1 MVSLSI
7 LLLIGIQVISNFLF
21 SPPCCH
27 QDPRSGSLCT
37 CGSGFKISQ
46 GRVEGERIT
55 QFFRQELT
63 SENGPGQVAL
73 YGRGVTTRVTSRGAW
88 PAGPAAEAS
97 EGGRAQPLAGAW
109 GRGLPGAG
117 TWEGL
122 PASVPSIAGSRHPL
136 RARLS
141 HGGACVGRGPGGLD
155 PHGNLESHPH
165 LGSAPP
171 PPPPA
176 PTLRL

>member
-73 YGRGVTTRVTSRGAW
+73 YGRGVTTRVTSRGGVACGTRCGSLRGW
-88 PAGPAAEAS
+88 PGSTPSRRVGEGAPGSWHLGGSSRLGALDCRIPPSSAGETES
-97 EGGRAQPLAGAW
+97 R
-109 GRGLPGAG
+109 RGVRGEGAG
-117 TWEGL
+117 
-122 PASVPSIAGSRHPL
+122 
-136 RARLS
+136 
-141 HGGACVGRGPGGLD
+141 GA
-155 PHGNLESHPH
+155 
-165 LGSAPP
+165 
-171 PPPPA
+171 
-176 PTLRL
+176 